1 MESEF
6 KIEWS
11 ISKGKAA
18 VALSD
23 QKGIVLWCGGAANQ
37 KALAVKIAKR
47 FTLLGI
53 VIDERR
59 HASAPKKISQLP
71 SLLWDR
77 LRFKS
82 IYDSWKR
89 LQRYYEKTFSSW
101 PDVPVLRVPDI
112 NKDETAEFTKKLK
125 PGLIA
130 VSGTALVK
138 DKLLNTPASI
148 GIINLHT
155 GLSPYVKGG
164 PNCTNW
170 CMANNDWHLAGNTI
184 MWLNA
189 GIDSGN
195 IITSKCVT
203 IRDLP
208 NLFEVQKKVMEHAH
222 ELYLSAIDYV
232 LQERPP
238 YISVPQQTLGKG
250 KLFLTKMWTATERKR
265 LLKNWKKRKEHSE
278 EKIKP
283 VTIDL
288 PDNFRSGLSS

>member
-1 MESEF
+1 MEDKF

-11 ISKGKAA
+11 ISKGKAV
-18 VALSD
+18 VAIGD

-37 KALAVKIAKR
+37 KALAVKIAR
-47 FTLLGI
+47 QFTLSGI
-53 VIDERR
+53 VIDERN
-59 HASAPKKISQLP
+59 HASAKKKITKLP
-71 SLLWDR
+71 LLIWDR
-77 LRFKS
+77 LRFRS
-82 IYDSWKR
+82 IYDSWKK
-89 LQRYYEKTFSSW
+89 LQQYYGQTFSSW

-112 NKDETAEFTKKLK
+112 NNDETAEFTKKLR
-125 PGLIA
+125 PGLIV

-138 DKLLNTPASI
+138 EKLLNTPASI

-170 CMANNDWHLAGNTI
+170 CIANNDWYLAGNTI

-195 IITSKCVT
+195 IITSECVT

-208 NLFEVQKKVMEHAH
+208 NLFEVQKKVMEQAH
-222 ELYLSAIDYV
+222 ELYLRAIDY
-232 LQERPP
+232 LLHGDKP
-238 YISVPQQTLGKG
+238 YNSVPQQSLGKG

-265 LLKNWKKRKEHSE
+265 LLKNWKERKNYAE
-278 EKIKP
+278 EKPAP

-288 PDNFRSGLSS
+288 PDSFKKRFG